1 MVPGVIAKPVEIE
14 AIHFGGSSNTY
25 SKISWSL
32 DPGQVT
38 EQTRAYSSSINSYHV
53 FVNVIKSLVEDC
65 LYIKEYEGTN
75 NKDLHNLSGQSSLSY
90 SCPHDK
96 FMINMI
102 SHIITQGEKKPLHLE
117 TALAL
122 SCFACI

>member
-1 MVPGVIAKPVEIE
+1 ME
-14 AIHFGGSSNTY
+14 GSSNTY

-38 EQTRAYSSSINSYHV
+38 EQTRAYSSSIMV
-53 FVNVIKSLVEDC
+53 IMFTLNVIKSLVEDC

-102 SHIITQGEKKPLHLE
+102 IHIITQGEKKPLHLE
-117 TALAL
+117 RLL
-122 SCFACI
+122 LLYLVLLVFRLGRSLQFQN